1 MGSSLK
7 LQHSCQG
14 RQGKC
19 NGCYAPRFPKSN
31 WRSCTARLSANGS
44 GPATKVG
51 WLRKMAQKQKTA
63 SVWAGLPCSL
73 STSKGS
79 DLSAWPGEEG
89 GGGLRAGRALL
100 LGFQRAPS
108 LLQRADLPAEL
119 GLSVPRMGTAQG
131 DHSSSRKRDSSKAA
145 RLHRLL
151 TEGNPT
157 FLALND

>member
-1 MGSSLK
+1 MK
-7 LQHSCQG
+7 LQHYCQG

-19 NGCYAPRFPKSN
+19 NRCYALRFPKSN
-31 WRSCTARLSANGS
+31 WRSCTVRLSANGS
-44 GPATKVG
+44 SRAGKVG

-89 GGGLRAGRALL
+89 GGELQAWRSPL

-108 LLQRADLPAEL
+108 PLQCANLPAEL
-119 GLSVPRMGTAQG
+119 SLSVPRMGTAQG
-131 DHSSSRKRDSSKAA
+131 DHSSSRQRHSSKAA
-145 RLHRLL
+145 QAAHRRK
-151 TEGNPT
+151 TNFPCPE
-157 FLALND
+157 